1 MRAGLAPSG
10 FKSTEPK
17 EPKCAEVILMLQ
29 AAPDTRSQPMKMK
42 AIFTVEFE
50 AEDGGNARESLAG
63 ALDRASKALKDS
75 IEQGTSPG
83 ANTKTGILQNSTNII
98 VTSQIE

>member
-1 MRAGLAPSG
+1 MKV
-10 FKSTEPK
+10 KS
-17 EPKCAEVILMLQ
+17 
-29 AAPDTRSQPMKMK
+29 
-42 AIFTVEFE
+42 IFTVEFE
-50 AEDGGNARESLAG
+50 AEDGENARESLAG

-83 ANTKTGILQNSTNII
+83 TATKTGILQNSTNII